1 MQQIIENCHSL
12 FLKYIHL
19 LIQLLFTYLFKSN
32 ISESKRN
39 VDKVRAHL

>member
-1 MQQIIENCHSL
+1 MENCHSL

-32 ISESKRN
+32 ISESKRI
-39 VDKVRAHL
+39 VDKVKAHF